1 MLRRLCHGGSFAEA
15 ASLHFQG
22 RPRVLR
28 VWDEAFLPSSPA
40 TIRKDTLVSALEELR
55 PIHPAQAE
63 ALEALAAPL
72 EAASD
77 FQAVEGSDLGR
88 PRLHD
93 PQGSSG
99 ACTGGAR
106 GAPSG
111 LVGPAGG
118 PRERSRGG

>member
-1 MLRRLCHGGSFAEA
+1 MSDIEGAPVLFSTQEVLRLFGHGGSFAEA

-40 TIRKDTLVSALEELR
+40 TIRKDTLVSALEELS

-77 FQAVEGSDLGR
+77 FQAVEGSYLGR
-88 PRLHD
+88 PRLHTHHGPPRD
-93 PQGSSG
+93 GS
-99 ACTGGAR
+99 GGK
-106 GAPSG
+106 
-111 LVGPAGG
+111 L
-118 PRERSRGG
+118 